1 MKKLC
6 WRIVAV
12 VFWLLLWQT
21 AAMAVNQRILLVS
34 PLETLQALFSL
45 LQTAAFYQSVAG
57 SLLRILAGFFA
68 GLVLG
73 VGLAAL
79 AKIYMPLREMLFPVM
94 SAVKATPVASF
105 VILALIWIPSKNLSI
120 FMAFLMVLPL
130 IYSNFLEGLNRADA
144 QLLEMAKVFRM
155 SAFNRIRGIY
165 WPAAFPY
172 LLTAMR
178 LSLGMCWKA
187 GIAAEVIAQPKN
199 SIGSALHRA
208 KVFFSTPEL
217 FAWTLAIILLSVTL
231 EKCMLHLV
239 NRLGRGL
246 ENAR

>member
-1 MKKLC
+1 M
-6 WRIVAV
+6 
-12 VFWLLLWQT
+12 
-21 AAMAVNQRILLVS
+21 
-34 PLETLQALFSL
+34 
-45 LQTAAFYQSVAG
+45 
-57 SLLRILAGFFA
+57 
-68 GLVLG
+68 
-73 VGLAAL
+73 
-79 AKIYMPLREMLFPVM
+79 
-94 SAVKATPVASF
+94 
-105 VILALIWIPSKNLSI
+105 ILALIWIPSKNLSI